1 MDTQNKQPCINQV
14 ELNKYDISILSNT
27 CNAHLLSFKIL
38 VPSSPLERKRLKA
51 GESSEQSRNQGNL
64 QKGCNASHVKQLLT
78 WLQQGNIVV
87 LVRDTGT
94 PVISDPDMEP
104 LCLAS

>member
-1 MDTQNKQPCINQV
+1 MHTCSPSK
-14 ELNKYDISILSNT
+14 SSFHHRLSNERDVS
-27 CNAHLLSFKIL
+27 LSLSVSSSHVHIL
-38 VPSSPLERKRLKA
+38 IPPTFFAFFVVKA

-64 QKGCNASHVKQLLT
+64 QKGCNASHVKQLLK

>member
-1 MDTQNKQPCINQV
+1 MHTCSPSK
-14 ELNKYDISILSNT
+14 SSFHHRLSNERDLKPVK
-27 CNAHLLSFKIL
+27 ALSRAEIRGISKREENP
-38 VPSSPLERKRLKA
+38 VAVHPL
-51 GESSEQSRNQGNL
+51 S
-64 QKGCNASHVKQLLT
+64 CNASHVKQLLT

>member
-1 MDTQNKQPCINQV
+1 MF
-14 ELNKYDISILSNT
+14 
-27 CNAHLLSFKIL
+27 LLMMCFYPIYVL
-38 VPSSPLERKRLKA
+38 EFHSSHCR
-51 GESSEQSRNQGNL
+51 
-64 QKGCNASHVKQLLT
+64 CNASHVKQLLK

-104 LCLAS
+104 VSFFHSLFPGYL